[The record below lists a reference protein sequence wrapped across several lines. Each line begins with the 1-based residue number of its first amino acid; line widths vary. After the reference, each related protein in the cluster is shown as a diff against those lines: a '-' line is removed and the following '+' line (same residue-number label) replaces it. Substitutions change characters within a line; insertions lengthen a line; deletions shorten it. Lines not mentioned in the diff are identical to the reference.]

1 MLQRYLAA
9 RYALYCRL
17 ATEAEKDFDETGDPF
32 YEKQMYEAFAMRREV
47 SHIMDDLFG
56 KPMAFEIRVDA
67 HKWLEEVD
75 IMTIYKTIEKYSAE

>member
-17 ATEAEKDFDETGDPF
+17 AAEAEKDFDETGDPF

-67 HKWLEEVD
+67 HKWSEDVN
-75 IMTIYKTIEKYSAE
+75 IMDIYKAIEKHSAE